1 MTQHNERHSASIMT
15 LGIRVECQNADC
27 DFFIIVILSVFM
39 LTVVMLNVVTLSV
52 DILSDV
58 MLSGAMFVFWNKL
71 LNGDQSGYQNIL
83 DSKPSLFLVS

>member
-1 MTQHNERHSASIMT
+1 MT
-15 LGIRVECQNADC
+15 LGIRVECYNAEC

-52 DILSDV
+52 VMLSDV

-71 LNGDQSGYQNIL
+71 LNGDQSC
-83 DSKPSLFLVS
+83 